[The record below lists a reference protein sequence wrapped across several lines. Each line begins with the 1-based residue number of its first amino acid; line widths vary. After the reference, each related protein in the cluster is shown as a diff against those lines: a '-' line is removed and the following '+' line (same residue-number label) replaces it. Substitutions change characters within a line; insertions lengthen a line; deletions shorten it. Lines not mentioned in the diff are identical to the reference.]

1 MAQVAFPEK
10 QTLSRLA
17 GKEVHEEHS
26 SVTAYAREGQG
37 RPEKGKGLA
46 EGETGL

>member
-26 SVTAYAREGQG
+26 RVIAYAREGQEG
-37 RPEKGKGLA
+37 QVESGLA

>member
-10 QTLSRLA
+10 QTLSRLS

-37 RPEKGKGLA
+37 RPGKGKGLA